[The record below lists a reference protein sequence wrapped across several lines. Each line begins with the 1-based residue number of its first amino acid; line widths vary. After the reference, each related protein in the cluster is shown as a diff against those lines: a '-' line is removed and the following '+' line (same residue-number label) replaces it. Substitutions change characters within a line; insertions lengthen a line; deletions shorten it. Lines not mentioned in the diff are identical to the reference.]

1 MLRKVTNMLRK
12 ETDNFG
18 YSHGV
23 TLSEDVC
30 NIILSRTIF
39 NELLSRRF
47 PIARFAAI
55 GGKGK

>member
-1 MLRKVTNMLRK
+1 MLRK

-18 YSHGV
+18 YSNGV
-23 TLSEDVC
+23 TVSEDVG
-30 NIILSRTIF
+30 NIILSQTNF
-39 NELLSRRF
+39 NELLSRSF

>member
-1 MLRKVTNMLRK
+1 MLRK
-12 ETDNFG
+12 EADNFG
-18 YSHGV
+18 HSYGV
-23 TLSEDVC
+23 SLSEDVC

-39 NELLSRRF
+39 NELLSRSF